1 MKPARP
7 FVNCMHA
14 LQLDTRNEDPNDILS
29 VHFRKPTSVQ
39 LKHILPA
46 CDQTDMYSGGA
57 FEPDGRCIFLIPF
70 NASQCGWYD
79 TTSNTLEPFGPS
91 FPFGGGKWSGAAVS
105 SVDGCIYSV
114 PQRLLQVWRMLKIDP
129 VRRSCEMVGG
139 DVRRLAPDVEST
151 AWEGTVAGANGCIY
165 GLPSKARS
173 VLCYDPRTQEISVF
187 GELEDAGSLK
197 V

>member
-1 MKPARP
+1 
-7 FVNCMHA
+7 
-14 LQLDTRNEDPNDILS
+14 
-29 VHFRKPTSVQ
+29 
-39 LKHILPA
+39 
-46 CDQTDMYSGGA
+46 
-57 FEPDGRCIFLIPF
+57 
-70 NASQCGWYD
+70 
-79 TTSNTLEPFGPS
+79 
-91 FPFGGGKWSGAAVS
+91 
-105 SVDGCIYSV
+105 
-114 PQRLLQVWRMLKIDP
+114 MLKIDP

-151 AWEGTVAGANGCIY
+151 AWDGTVAAANGCIY